1 MFNPPFGQRLSKP
14 LPRQT
19 SPSVFCVGKMGSNPD
34 MRNAFKRLFSRAEP
48 LIGEAQWRAA
58 ENRLPFLAH
67 LSLADRQRLREL
79 ALSFIQSKSW
89 QGAHGLVVT
98 LEMQLEIALQACL
111 LILNRPYGE
120 YDGWVEII
128 LYPGDFLIPRQEMDE
143 HGVVH
148 EYDDTVLGEAWDGG
162 PLLLSWQ
169 QVERGEAVAD
179 DGINVVIHEFA
190 HKLDM
195 ATGAAD
201 GVPALPDAAAR
212 RRWSAAF
219 GPAYLD
225 FCARID
231 HEEAHG
237 INTSPID
244 PYAATAPAEF
254 FAVLSEVFFE
264 QPALLQR
271 EYPAVYDELVSFY
284 GQIPL

>member
-1 MFNPPFGQRLSKP
+1 MGFNPHMLN
-14 LPRQT
+14 
-19 SPSVFCVGKMGSNPD
+19 V
-34 MRNAFKRLFSRAEP
+34 FKRLFSRPENPVSA
-48 LIGEAQWRAA
+48 AHWQAA

-67 LSLADRQRLREL
+67 LSAADRKRLREL
-79 ALSFIQSKSW
+79 ALAFIRSKSW
-89 QGAHGLVVT
+89 QGAQGFVVT

-111 LILNRPYGE
+111 LTLNRPYGE

-148 EYDDTVLGEAWDGG
+148 EYDDSVLGEAWDGG
-162 PLLLSWQ
+162 PLVLSWQ
-169 QVERGEAVAD
+169 QVERGDAIAD

-195 ATGAAD
+195 ATGTAD

-212 RRWSAAF
+212 QRWRAAF
-219 GPAYLD
+219 EPAYLD
-225 FCARID
+225 FCARVD
-231 HEEAHG
+231 HDEAHG
-237 INTSPID
+237 ISTSPID
-244 PYAATAPAEF
+244 PYAATAPGEF

-271 EYPAVYDELVSFY
+271 EYPAVYSELVSFY
-284 GQIPL
+284 GQTPR